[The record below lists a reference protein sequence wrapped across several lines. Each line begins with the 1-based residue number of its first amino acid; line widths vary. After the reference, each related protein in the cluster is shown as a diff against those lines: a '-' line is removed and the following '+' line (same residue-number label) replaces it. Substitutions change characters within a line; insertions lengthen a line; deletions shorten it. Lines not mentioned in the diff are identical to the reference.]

1 MRSQDKLNTASHL
14 CFQLLVFVMSHSV
27 DRLICARAVANIA
40 YDNVSKLVTLVIN
53 ASSLHKREFL
63 L

>member
-1 MRSQDKLNTASHL
+1 MRSQDKLNLASHL

-27 DRLICARAVANIA
+27 DRLIFARAVANIA